1 MPQFLLLL
9 HEEPN
14 DTVGMSPEEI
24 QRMIEEY
31 RAWSQSVGAS
41 GHIVGG
47 QKLADEG
54 GRDLK
59 GWGKQ
64 FSVTDGPW
72 AEAKEVIGGFF
83 QIKAADYEE
92 AINLSKTCP
101 HLKYGTRIEL
111 RRVDLVD

>member
-9 HEEPN
+9 HEGPN
-14 DTVGMSPEEI
+14 DNDGMSPEEI

-31 RAWSQSVGAS
+31 RTWSQTMGQAGNLVA
-41 GHIVGG
+41 G
-47 QKLADEG
+47 QKLTDEG
-54 GRDLK
+54 GRALA
-59 GWGKQ
+59 GWGNE

-83 QIKAADYEE
+83 HIKARDYDE
-92 AINLSKTCP
+92 AVKLSKTCP
-101 HLKYGTRIEL
+101 HLKYRGRIEL